1 VPTKLKNYLLITLVI
16 VFSIGLDQFTKNLA
30 REHLKYSGTVNV
42 VGDVFVLVYAENDGA
57 FLGMGSNIPQPYKT
71 VVLTIFP
78 VLLTLFALGYLILEK
93 NLTLGEMICIASV
106 IGGGMSNLYDRIL
119 HQGTVTDFM
128 NFGIGPWLRTG
139 ILNTADLSITL
150 GAVALVWLQMYRNK
164 KDPKSI

>member
-1 VPTKLKNYLLITLVI
+1 
-16 VFSIGLDQFTKNLA
+16 
-30 REHLKYSGTVNV
+30 
-42 VGDVFVLVYAENDGA
+42 
-57 FLGMGSNIPQPYKT
+57 PYKT

>member
-1 VPTKLKNYLLITLVI
+1 MTPRIRNYLLIILVI
-16 VFSIGLDQFTKNLA
+16 AFSIGLDQSTKILA
-30 REHLKYSGTVNV
+30 REHLKYAGTVRI

-78 VLLTLFALGYLILEK
+78 VLLTLVALGYLILDK
-93 NLTLGEMICIASV
+93 KLTLWEMICIASI
-106 IGGGMSNLYDRIL
+106 IGGGISNLYDRML

-128 NFGIGPWLRTG
+128 NFGIGHWLRTG

-150 GAVALVWLQMYRNK
+150 GAVALVWMNMSRNK
-164 KDPKSI
+164 NHSKSS